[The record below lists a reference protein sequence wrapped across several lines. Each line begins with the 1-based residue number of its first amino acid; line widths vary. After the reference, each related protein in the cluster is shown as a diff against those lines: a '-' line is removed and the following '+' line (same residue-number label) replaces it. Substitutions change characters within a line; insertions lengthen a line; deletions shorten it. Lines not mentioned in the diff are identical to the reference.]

1 MVFVQFG
8 KVLGECGLAVRL
20 LRDGCGNQVE
30 TQDFASHK
38 QWGVYVVVAL
48 LRMEVW
54 MVRTGDARFCVSTV
68 RDGLK
73 IEGLLQVVHRGR
85 GETVVEW
92 KIGGHMIMSA
102 FFQL

>member
-38 QWGVYVVVAL
+38 QWYVVVAL
-48 LRMEVW
+48 VGMEVG
-54 MVRTGDARFCVSTV
+54 MFRTGDARFCVSTV

-85 GETVVEW
+85 GE
-92 KIGGHMIMSA
+92 A
-102 FFQL
+102 FVK